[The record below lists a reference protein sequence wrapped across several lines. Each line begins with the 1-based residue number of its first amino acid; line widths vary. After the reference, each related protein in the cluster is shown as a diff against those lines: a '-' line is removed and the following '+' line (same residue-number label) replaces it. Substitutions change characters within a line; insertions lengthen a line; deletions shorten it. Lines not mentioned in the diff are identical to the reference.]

1 MNSRL
6 TSTAIVLSIFA
17 SLPAYS
23 MVSGFY
29 DSAEKIATILASEL
43 VADAVRQAPIGS
55 ISEIGKTESG
65 NAFWQIR
72 VQECDLG
79 VELKAIPP
87 EGVGKVTYEV
97 VSVTACE

>member
-1 MNSRL
+1 M
-6 TSTAIVLSIFA
+6 IVLA
-17 SLPAYS
+17 QPALA

-29 DSAEKIATILASEL
+29 DSAEKIATILASDL

-55 ISEIGKTESG
+55 ISEIGKTEAG
-65 NAFWQIR
+65 NAFWQVR

-87 EGVGKVTYEV
+87 EGVGKMTYEV